1 MLTLAVLWTLVQDRV
16 QETEFPLVTYVD
28 TSHIKIL
35 NKDMIH
41 VDRAPLISKK
51 THTNTK

>member
-1 MLTLAVLWTLVQDRV
+1 MLTLAVLWTLVQDCV

-35 NKDMIH
+35 NKDIH